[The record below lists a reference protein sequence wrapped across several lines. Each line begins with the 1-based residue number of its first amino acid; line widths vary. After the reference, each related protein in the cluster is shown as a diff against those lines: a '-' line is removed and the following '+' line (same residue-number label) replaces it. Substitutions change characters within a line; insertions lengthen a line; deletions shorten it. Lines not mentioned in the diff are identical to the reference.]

1 MKAIIFNSG
10 IGNRMGNLTRN
21 NPKCMIKLYNGET
34 IFERQIRIL
43 SECGIKDFIVT
54 TGPFKEQLEEVVNK
68 YPMLHFKF
76 VDNPEYK
83 TTNYIVSMNYA
94 YDYIDDDMLLLHG
107 DLVFNKNLVKKLL
120 NNKNE
125 SVCLFNE
132 IKKLPEKDF
141 KGRFNNNILK
151 EVSINIFDEDCY
163 AFQPLYKLSK
173 DDITKWKNKVKEF
186 VDNGI
191 INVYAENS
199 LNEITNEISILGMSY
214 KDDYIDEIDNED
226 DYIRVSNEIKYFDYS
241 EQTIEE
247 SDDFI
252 SNIKKY
258 INENENLFIVC
269 GNSLKKE
276 IINKFKKINSNITIF
291 SDFTS
296 NPKYEEIKK
305 GIDLF
310 KTIKCNK
317 IISIGGGS
325 TIDVAKC
332 IKLFSTLDNEDDFLS
347 NKYNYNNIVH
357 IAIPTT
363 SGTGSESTSIAV
375 IYYNGKKLSI
385 DHGSLLPQITILDY
399 NFLITLSDYQKKST
413 MLDSLCQAIESY
425 WSKGA
430 NTESKE
436 YAIKCINLIVDNY
449 KLYLQNNIN
458 ALKNMLRASNYS
470 GKAINISR
478 TTAPHSMSYKLT
490 SLYNIAH
497 GHAVALCL
505 VPCWK
510 LLLEKSKS
518 DNELNGKL
526 DSLSKILKQD
536 DIVNSI
542 NYVNSLITELDL
554 PKIKIKEEDLDVLVD
569 SVNIERMHNNPII
582 FDRKE
587 IYNLYKSIE

>member
-1 MKAIIFNSG
+1 M
-10 IGNRMGNLTRN
+10 
-21 NPKCMIKLYNGET
+21 
-34 IFERQIRIL
+34 
-43 SECGIKDFIVT
+43 
-54 TGPFKEQLEEVVNK
+54 
-68 YPMLHFKF
+68 
-76 VDNPEYK
+76 
-83 TTNYIVSMNYA
+83 
-94 YDYIDDDMLLLHG
+94 
-107 DLVFNKNLVKKLL
+107 
-120 NNKNE
+120 
-125 SVCLFNE
+125 
-132 IKKLPEKDF
+132 
-141 KGRFNNNILK
+141 
-151 EVSINIFDEDCY
+151 
-163 AFQPLYKLSK
+163 
-173 DDITKWKNKVKEF
+173 
-186 VDNGI
+186 
-191 INVYAENS
+191 
-199 LNEITNEISILGMSY
+199 
-214 KDDYIDEIDNED
+214 
-226 DYIRVSNEIKYFDYS
+226 
-241 EQTIEE
+241 
-247 SDDFI
+247 
-252 SNIKKY
+252 
-258 INENENLFIVC
+258 
-269 GNSLKKE
+269 
-276 IINKFKKINSNITIF
+276 
-291 SDFTS
+291 
-296 NPKYEEIKK
+296 
-305 GIDLF
+305 
-310 KTIKCNK
+310 
-317 IISIGGGS
+317 
-325 TIDVAKC
+325 
-332 IKLFSTLDNEDDFLS
+332 
-347 NKYNYNNIVH
+347 H

-449 KLYLQNNIN
+449 KLYLQNNTK

-542 NYVNSLITELDL
+542 NYVNSLIMELDL